1 MKFVSTLSADKT
13 ATPPPRPAGRP
24 WAGTSAADLARLA
37 FALVL
42 AGFALLPAGY
52 LLLTA
57 APVLF
62 DGGWLA
68 HFSRTSL
75 PHQARMSLSLA
86 FEAAAVAFA
95 VGAVPALAVSRFDFR
110 GRWLVSLLALLPL
123 LFAPSVS
130 ASIWT
135 VVFSSEFFQ
144 SRHALAIQYGLTCSS
159 YVFVVFLVASTRIP
173 TAFGE
178 LAAGLGLGPWQRLL
192 RVHLPAYAVPAAAG
206 LMIVFALAIGDY
218 ATAERLGIDTLSVGV
233 HNLWLASQSS
243 AVAATVSV
251 VMIVPSVALVAVA
264 AWASTRVVNQ
274 NPVAPALAA
283 ASRKPLPRPAAWV
296 LLAWSVLCSLP
307 GFWIPE
313 VITLRWAWRL
323 WDRTRFAA
331 IPGDMLNAAGTSLC
345 TALLVA
351 AVCALTALLLRSGGR
366 SSLAERVP
374 WLFLSNYFL
383 PSLVLALAFVMM
395 SRDGSLGAQWL
406 GPMRDSRLLIVLSEA
421 LRFLPFAMLPVLD
434 ALHRTPQATI
444 EAARVFGMGPVRAR
458 ITAFAG
464 HLWPA
469 LLLGCAL
476 VFMESLKELDMSL
489 MLQPFGYSSPALK
502 IYAFSRHQNMDRAA
516 VWVLITQALL
526 LLPLLLCGWRVSQ
539 LGGGRRGSSHRQNSH
554 RQAGAA

>member
-1 MKFVSTLSADKT
+1 MVGAESQLPSLPAPLPTSPLETELKCQVPPDRRAALRRAVAT
-13 ATPPPRPAGRP
+13 ATAQTTRLQAVY
-24 WAGTSAADLARLA
+24 ADTPDHRLA
-37 FALVL
+37 
-42 AGFALLPAGY
+42 
-52 LLLTA
+52 
-57 APVLF
+57 
-62 DGGWLA
+62 
-68 HFSRTSL
+68 
-75 PHQARMSLSLA
+75 
-86 FEAAAVAFA
+86 
-95 VGAVPALAVSRFDFR
+95 
-110 GRWLVSLLALLPL
+110 
-123 LFAPSVS
+123 
-130 ASIWT
+130 
-135 VVFSSEFFQ
+135 
-144 SRHALAIQYGLTCSS
+144 
-159 YVFVVFLVASTRIP
+159 
-173 TAFGE
+173 
-178 LAAGLGLGPWQRLL
+178 AAGLALRLRKEGLVWVQTLKGRGDGLMARLEHEVLLPPQRGTPALDPARHAGTVVGQRLLQLLADGTPLQQRYRTDMQRLL

-264 AWASTRVVNQ
+264 AWASTRVVIQ

-283 ASRKPLPRPAAWV
+283 ASRKPMPRPAAWV

-383 PSLVLALAFVMM
+383 PSLVLALAFVVM

-539 LGGGRRGSSHRQNSH
+539 LGGGRPGNSH

>member
-1 MKFVSTLSADKT
+1 M
-13 ATPPPRPAGRP
+13 
-24 WAGTSAADLARLA
+24 GTADLARLA
-37 FALVL
+37 FALAL

-95 VGAVPALAVSRFDFR
+95 VGAMPALAVSRFDFR

-123 LFAPSVS
+123 CFAPSVS

-144 SRHALAIQYGLTCSS
+144 SRHALAIQYGLTCSP

-173 TAFGE
+173 AAFGE

-251 VMIVPSVALVAVA
+251 VMIVPSVALVGVA

-283 ASRKPLPRPAAWV
+283 ASRKPLSRPAAWA

-323 WDRTRFAA
+323 WERTRFAA

-351 AVCALTALLLRSGGR
+351 VVCALTALLLRSGGR

-406 GPMRDSRLLIVLSEA
+406 GAVRDSRLLIVLSEA

-444 EAARVFGMGPVRAR
+444 EAARVFGRGPVRAR

-469 LLLGCAL
+469 LLLGCVL

-526 LLPLLLCGWRVSQ
+526 LLPLLLCGWRVSR
-539 LGGGRRGSSHRQNSH
+539 LGGGRSGNSH
-554 RQAGAA
+554 AQAGAA